1 VLKKYWKKQV
11 NPRYDPVPFTI
22 TKINHS
28 MITATRGKESK
39 TRNSSFF
46 IHHTVD
52 TNGVKDRLLPK
63 RVIIDDSISRSTV
76 TTNSTLTTWRSQSLS
91 HSVTNISYPEE
102 HLKEFEIIDL
112 ASIPLKHSEDNLNEF
127 IQEREEIN
135 SNNNRTD
142 EQNEETEVGIKN
154 EGGELEGEEKGDE
167 NEKRSR
173 KAPDR
178 YSDEK
183 EKEREKELKRKTK
196 SCP

>member
-1 VLKKYWKKQV
+1 LK
-11 NPRYDPVPFTI
+11 D
-22 TKINHS
+22 
-28 MITATRGKESK
+28 
-39 TRNSSFF
+39 
-46 IHHTVD
+46 
-52 TNGVKDRLLPK
+52 
-63 RVIIDDSISRSTV
+63 
-76 TTNSTLTTWRSQSLS
+76 
-91 HSVTNISYPEE
+91 
-102 HLKEFEIIDL
+102 FEIIDL
-112 ASIPLKHSEDNLNEF
+112 ASTPLKHSVDNLNEF

-183 EKEREKELKRKTK
+183 EKEREKELKR
-196 SCP
+196 